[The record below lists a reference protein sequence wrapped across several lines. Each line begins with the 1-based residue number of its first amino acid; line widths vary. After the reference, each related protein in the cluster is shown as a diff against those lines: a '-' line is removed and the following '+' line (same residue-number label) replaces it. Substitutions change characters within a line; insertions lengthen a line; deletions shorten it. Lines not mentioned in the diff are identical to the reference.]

1 MMSEPTE
8 SDINR
13 VVHGYDL
20 ADAAADYGQTIVCQ
34 TENISGD
41 NYRMVW
47 STEYSGGF
55 EPNK

>member
-1 MMSEPTE
+1 MAIPTQD
-8 SDINR
+8 DINR
-13 VVHGYDL
+13 VIEGRDRAQEAANY
-20 ADAAADYGQTIVCQ
+20 ADSLVFEMQ
-34 TENISGD
+34 NISGD